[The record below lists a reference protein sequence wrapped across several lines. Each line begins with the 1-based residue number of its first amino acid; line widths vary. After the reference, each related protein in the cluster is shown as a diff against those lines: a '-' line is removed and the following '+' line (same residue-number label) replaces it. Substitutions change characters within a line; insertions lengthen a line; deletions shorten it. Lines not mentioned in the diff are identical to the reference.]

1 MKEVEL
7 ARELYSSGY
16 SCAEATWLAMSKDMP
31 EEDRNLGLKLSGGF
45 GGGVSCGGV
54 CGALA
59 GAVMGLGAF
68 LGRSQG
74 EPRPD
79 QLRTATKELCAVFSA
94 KFGSIDCR
102 DIKPGD
108 ENYRVR
114 CGEYVAFCVEEA
126 LRLLDESLAADDC
139 G

>member
-7 ARELYSSGY
+7 ARQLYSSGY
-16 SCAEATWLAMSKDMP
+16 SCAEAAWLAISNDLP
-31 EEDRNLGLKLSGGF
+31 ESDRNQGLKLSGGF
-45 GGGVSCGGV
+45 GGGVSCGGL

-68 LGRSQG
+68 LGRNQG

-79 QLRTATKELCAVFSA
+79 QLRTATKELCAAFSA

-102 DIKPGD
+102 DIKPEGPD
-108 ENYRVR
+108 YRTR
-114 CGEYVAFCVEEA
+114 CGEYVEFCVAEA
-126 LRLLDESLAADDC
+126 LRILDESLAADDC